1 MKKSRFS
8 EEKIVKILNE
18 ASAGRKVVDICREY
32 GISDVTFY
40 KWRSKYGG
48 LGVSDLKRLK
58 QLEIENQQ
66 LKMLLADTMLDKQI
80 LKDLLTKKF

>member
-8 EEKIVKILNE
+8 EEKIVRILNE
-18 ASAGRKVVDICREY
+18 AAAGRKVVDICREN

-48 LGVSDLKRLK
+48 LSVSDLKRLN

-66 LKMLLADTMLDKQI
+66 LKKLLADTMLDKQA
-80 LKDLLTKKF
+80 LQDLLTKKF

>member
-18 ASAGRKVVDICREY
+18 ASAGRKVVDICREC

-58 QLEIENQQ
+58 QLDIENQQ
-66 LKMLLADTMLDKQI
+66 LKKLLADTMLDKQI

>member
-66 LKMLLADTMLDKQI
+66 LKKLLADTMLDKQI

>member
-48 LGVSDLKRLK
+48 LGISDLKRLR
-58 QLEIENQQ
+58 QLEAENQQ
-66 LKMLLADTMLDKQI
+66 LKKLLADTMLDKQA
-80 LKDLLTKKF
+80 LQDLLTKKF

>member
-8 EEKIVKILNE
+8 EEKIVRRLND
-18 ASAGRKVVDICREY
+18 AAAGRKVVDICREN

-48 LGVSDLKRLK
+48 LSVSDLKRLN

-66 LKMLLADTMLDKQI
+66 LKKLLADTMLDKQA
-80 LKDLLTKKF
+80 LQDLLTKKF

>member
-32 GISDVTFY
+32 GIIDVTFY

-58 QLEIENQQ
+58 QIEIENQQ
-66 LKMLLADTMLDKQI
+66 LKKLLADTMLDKQI

>member
-1 MKKSRFS
+1 MNKSHFS
-8 EEKIVKILNE
+8 EEKIVRILND
-18 ASAGRKVVDICREY
+18 AAAGRKVVDICREN

-48 LGVSDLKRLK
+48 LSVSDLKRLN

-66 LKMLLADTMLDKQI
+66 LKKLLADTMLDKQA
-80 LKDLLTKKF
+80 LQDLLTKKF

>member
-8 EEKIVKILNE
+8 EEKIVRILND
-18 ASAGRKVVDICREY
+18 AAAGRKVVDICREN

-40 KWRSKYGG
+40 KWRSKYCG
-48 LGVSDLKRLK
+48 LSVSDLKRLN

-66 LKMLLADTMLDKQI
+66 LKKLLADTMLDKQA
-80 LKDLLTKKF
+80 LQDLLTKKF

>member
-8 EEKIVKILNE
+8 EEKIVRILND
-18 ASAGRKVVDICREY
+18 AAAGRKVVDICREN
-32 GISDVTFY
+32 GISDVTLY

-48 LGVSDLKRLK
+48 LSVSDLKRLN

-66 LKMLLADTMLDKQI
+66 LKKLLADTMLDKQA
-80 LKDLLTKKF
+80 LQDLLTKKF

>member
-8 EEKIVKILNE
+8 EEKIVRILND
-18 ASAGRKVVDICREY
+18 AAAGRKVVDICREN

-48 LGVSDLKRLK
+48 LSVSDLKRLN

-66 LKMLLADTMLDKQI
+66 LKKLLADTMLDKQA
-80 LKDLLTKKF
+80 LQDLLTKKF